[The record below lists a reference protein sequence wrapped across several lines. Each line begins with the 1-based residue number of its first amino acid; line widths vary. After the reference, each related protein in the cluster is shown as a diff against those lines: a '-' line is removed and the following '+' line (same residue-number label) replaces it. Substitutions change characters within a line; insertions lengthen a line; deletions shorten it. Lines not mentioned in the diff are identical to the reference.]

1 MSSWRQWLLWSLTL
15 ADPNLQMT
23 SITAPKQRPLEYFW
37 LAAWFGILAG
47 LVEGLL
53 YIGLQ
58 AAGSLVYTNAQILW
72 IAPVVNFILFLMVA
86 SGLWISSRI
95 FPKLPWMVVAVF
107 AFSMLTLLDWLG
119 VVLFEKL
126 YRWALILFAAGL
138 GVVITRNIASRLE
151 AWLNFCRRS
160 LPWLVGI
167 VLLVAIGLNSS
178 ARLIEKRAV
187 NDLPA
192 AAPGAPNV
200 VLIVVDTLRSDHLSS
215 NGYQRQTTPN
225 LDALAAQGVSFQ
237 NAFSTSSYSLP
248 SHVSLL
254 TGKNIFEHA
263 VEWDRPK
270 ALIDEPIPTL
280 PEMLQ
285 NLGYRTGGFSAN
297 LFWVTREQ
305 GFDRGFVYFEDYFE
319 NLADILIRPFYS
331 RILKNVWYSVNPFS
345 DIIGRRYAEEINRSV
360 LKWVAQDPEKPFFIF
375 INYLD
380 AHDPYLPPQPYR
392 SMFSDQENPG
402 GILNN
407 DLGRQ
412 DPQLSPEELQSEID
426 AYDGA
431 IAYVDAQIGK
441 LVSHLEDQTNG
452 NLLVVVTSDHGE
464 AFGEHGVYLHGMSL
478 YREEVHVPLVIY
490 APDRVPAGLS
500 IQQPVSIISIPSTV
514 IQLATENQAEP
525 FSAPSLS
532 ELWTA
537 AGQVSDWP
545 DPLIELAM
553 QDWKPARA
561 PVTKGWIKSIVSP
574 EWQFIAHEVLDPEIF
589 DLSKDLFQANNL
601 AEQPGMAQI
610 VETFQAQITKALQ
623 KSGSTP

>member
-1 MSSWRQWLLWSLTL
+1 
-15 ADPNLQMT
+15 MT
-23 SITAPKQRPLEYFW
+23 SFTAPKQSSLVYFW

-58 AAGSLVYTNAQILW
+58 ATGSLVYTNVQILW
-72 IAPVVNFILFLMVA
+72 IAPVVNFLLFLVLG
-86 SGLWISSRI
+86 SGLWIGSRI
-95 FPKLPWMVVAVF
+95 FPKLPWLVLAVF
-107 AFSMLTLLDWLG
+107 VFSILTILDWLG
-119 VVLFEKL
+119 VILLEKL
-126 YRWALILFAAGL
+126 YRWALILLSTGL
-138 GVVITRNIASRLE
+138 AVVITRKIASRLE
-151 AWLNFCRRS
+151 TWLIFSRRG
-160 LPWLVGI
+160 LPWLIGI
-167 VLLVAIGLNSS
+167 VLLVAAGLNLS
-178 ARLIEKRAV
+178 ANLVEKRAV
-187 NDLPA
+187 DSLPA
-192 AAPGAPNV
+192 SEPGAPNV
-200 VLIVVDTLRSDHLSS
+200 LLIVVDTLRSDHLSS

-225 LDALAAQGVSFQ
+225 LDTLAAQGVSFQ

-254 TGKNIFEHA
+254 TGKNIYEHA
-263 VEWDRPK
+263 IEWDRPK

-305 GFDRGFVYFEDYFE
+305 GFDRGFIYFEDYYE
-319 NLADILIRPFYS
+319 NLADIMIRPFFS

-345 DIIGRRYAEEINRSV
+345 DILGRRYAEEINHSV
-360 LKWVAQDPEKPFFIF
+360 LKWVAKDPGKPFFIF

-392 SMFSDQENPG
+392 SMFSEQENPG

-412 DPQLSPEELQSEID
+412 DPNLSPEELQSEID

-431 IAYVDAQIGK
+431 IAYVDEQLGK
-441 LVSHLEDQTNG
+441 LVRQLEDQTNG
-452 NLLVVVTSDHGE
+452 NLLVLVTSDHGE

-490 APDRVPAGLS
+490 GPERVPSGLI

-514 IQLATENQAEP
+514 IQLVSEKDAEP

-532 ELWTA
+532 ELWSA
-537 AGQVSDWP
+537 SGKILDWP
-545 DPLIELAM
+545 DPLLELAM

-561 PVTKGWIKSIVSP
+561 PVTKGWIKSVVSP
-574 EWQFIAHEVLDPEIF
+574 EWQFIAHEVLDPEIY
-589 DLSKDLFQANNL
+589 DISKDLLQANNL

-610 VETFQAQITKALQ
+610 VETFRAQITQIVQ
-623 KSGSTP
+623 KSGLTP